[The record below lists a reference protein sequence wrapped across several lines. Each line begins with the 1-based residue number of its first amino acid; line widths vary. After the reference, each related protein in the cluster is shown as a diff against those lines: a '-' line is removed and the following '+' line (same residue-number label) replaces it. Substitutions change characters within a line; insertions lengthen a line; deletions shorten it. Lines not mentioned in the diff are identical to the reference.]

1 MFVASAK
8 RGRHTGYSNRWLVK
22 LETGQWIEHWK
33 VSLSAMSHG
42 FLGYR
47 STFMLDFV
55 VTALVL
61 IVPVLLVSLYLVKV
75 KRNYAAHKTLQL
87 ILAAVLV
94 VAVIAFEI
102 DIRAHGGWRE
112 IVTSARTLSDE
123 QLETVRQTLNVHLV
137 FAISTPLLWGV
148 TIALA
153 LKRIPQPPAPCEHSR
168 LHKTLG
174 WLSVIDLVLTS
185 ATGLLFY
192 YRAFIE

>member
-1 MFVASAK
+1 
-8 RGRHTGYSNRWLVK
+8 
-22 LETGQWIEHWK
+22 
-33 VSLSAMSHG
+33 MSHG
-42 FLGYR
+42 FLGPDA

-61 IVPVLLVSLYLVKV
+61 VVPALLASLYLVKF
-75 KRNYAAHKTLQL
+75 KRNYVAHRNLQL
-87 ILAAVLV
+87 ALAGVLL
-94 VAVIAFEI
+94 VAVIAFEV

-112 IVTSARTLSDE
+112 IVGARKLPLSAE
-123 QLETVRQTLNVHLV
+123 QLETVKWTLYVHLV
-137 FAISTPLLWGV
+137 FAISTPLLWGT

-153 LKRIPQPPAPCEHSR
+153 LKRIPKPPAPCEHSR

-192 YRAFIE
+192 YRAFIA

>member
-1 MFVASAK
+1 
-8 RGRHTGYSNRWLVK
+8 
-22 LETGQWIEHWK
+22 
-33 VSLSAMSHG
+33 MSHG
-42 FLGYR
+42 FLGYS

-61 IVPVLLVSLYLVKV
+61 IVPALLASLYLVKV
-75 KRNYAAHKTLQL
+75 RRNYVAHRNLQL
-87 ILAAVLV
+87 LLASVLLAAVV
-94 VAVIAFEI
+94 AFEV
-102 DIRAHGGWRE
+102 DIRLHCGWRD
-112 IVTSARTLSDE
+112 IVTSARTLTE
-123 QLETVRQTLNVHLV
+123 QQLETIKQTLYVHLV

-153 LKRIPQPPAPCEHSR
+153 LKRMPKPPSPCAHSR

-192 YRAFIE
+192 YRAFIA

>member
-1 MFVASAK
+1 
-8 RGRHTGYSNRWLVK
+8 
-22 LETGQWIEHWK
+22 
-33 VSLSAMSHG
+33 MSHG
-42 FLGYR
+42 FLGYDG

-61 IVPVLLVSLYLVKV
+61 IVPALLVSLYLVKV
-75 KRNYAAHKTLQL
+75 RRNYTAHRNLQL
-87 ILAAVLV
+87 ALAGVLL

-102 DIRAHGGWRE
+102 DIRAHGGWQE
-112 IVTSARTLSDE
+112 IVGSRQIPLSTDQIE
-123 QLETVRQTLNVHLV
+123 AAKQTLYVHLV
-137 FAISTPLLWGV
+137 FAISTPLLWAT

-153 LKRIPQPPAPCEHSR
+153 LKRMPQPPAPCEHSR

-192 YRAFIE
+192 YRAFVA